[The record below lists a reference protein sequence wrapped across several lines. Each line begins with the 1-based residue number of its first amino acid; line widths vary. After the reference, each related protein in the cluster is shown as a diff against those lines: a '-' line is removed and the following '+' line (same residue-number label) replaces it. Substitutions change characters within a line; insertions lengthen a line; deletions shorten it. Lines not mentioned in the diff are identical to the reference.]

1 MIAQEQAPAALPASA
16 AAAML
21 ALHLAAASDVV
32 AKNHYGGTAIVGCAW
47 PDPTLSTVWDGGWQ
61 MHVNVD
67 HWKAD
72 PADILDDDDDEED
85 EAGPAAVGG
94 GGGGRGRQSSSKK
107 KKGSAEEKVRLRDDP
122 EARAEMTEMFGQG
135 I

>member
-1 MIAQEQAPAALPASA
+1 MGIVAGSTPRARFCSRDSHARHITVDAP
-16 AAAML
+16 
-21 ALHLAAASDVV
+21 V
-32 AKNHYGGTAIVGCAW
+32 
-47 PDPTLSTVWDGGWQ
+47 
-61 MHVNVD
+61 
-67 HWKAD
+67 
-72 PADILDDDDDEED
+72 DDDE
-85 EAGPAAVGG
+85 AGGAVSGG